1 MVKDK
6 KRVEKDF
13 LGRRELPG
21 QVYYGIQ
28 TLRASE
34 NFPVSG
40 LRADKAFIKAYA
52 QVKCAA
58 CLVNHRVKSIEAKV
72 ASAIIQAAQEII
84 SGKFHDQFIV
94 DVFQAGAGTSFNM
107 NVNEVIANRALEISG
122 RDKGDYAYINPNDHV
137 NQSQSTN
144 DTFPTAIN
152 LAALAL
158 WATLQPILENLA
170 GSLERKGKEFHHIL
184 KAGRTHLQDAVPIRL
199 GQEFRAYG
207 YAIRRSIRLI
217 HTAVEELKELPIGGT
232 ATGTALNTPPN
243 YQKLVVEELSQLTG
257 FSLKPASDL
266 HEAMQS
272 CQAVGAVSGALKG
285 LALELTR
292 IANDLRLLS
301 SGPATGLA
309 EIELPAVQPGSS
321 IMPAKINPVMA
332 ECLNMMAYQIIGNDT
347 TISLAI
353 QAGQLE
359 LNVMMP
365 LMAYNL
371 LQSFRLPINYLPLF
385 NEKCVI
391 GITADPERCHNYA
404 YSSTALGTVL
414 NPIFGYRKTAELIK
428 EALSKG
434 KKITELVAEKK
445 LLSGDKQNE
454 LLNLERLTGEK

>member
-1 MVKDK
+1 MIKDK
-6 KRVEKDF
+6 KRIEKDF
-13 LGRRELPG
+13 LGQRELPG

-40 LRADKAFIKAYA
+40 LKEDKAFVKAYA
-52 QVKCAA
+52 KVKCAA
-58 CLVNHRVKSIEAKV
+58 CVTNQRLEAIDDKI
-72 ASAIIQAAQEII
+72 AGAIIQAAQEII

-122 RDKGDYAYINPNDHV
+122 KDKGDYAYINPHDHV
-137 NQSQSTN
+137 NYAQSTN

-152 LAALAL
+152 LAALDL

-170 GSLERKGKEFHHIL
+170 GSFEKKGKEFHHIL
-184 KAGRTHLQDAVPIRL
+184 KAGRTHLQDAVPLRL

-243 YQKLVVEELSQLTG
+243 YQKLVVEVLSQLTG
-257 FSLKPASDL
+257 FALKPASDL
-266 HEAMQS
+266 REAMQS
-272 CQAVGAVSGALKG
+272 RQAVGAVSGALKV

-321 IMPAKINPVMA
+321 IMPAKVNPVMA
-332 ECLNMMAYQIIGNDT
+332 ECLNMVAFQIIGNDN

-371 LQSFRLPINYLPLF
+371 LQSFRLLINYLPVF
-385 NEKCVI
+385 TEKCLL
-391 GITADPERCHNYA
+391 GIVADPERCNNYA

-428 EALSKG
+428 EALTKG
-434 KKITELVAEKK
+434 KKITDLVAEKK
-445 LLSGDKQNE
+445 LLSGDELNE
-454 LLNLERLTGEK
+454 LLKLDRLTGEK